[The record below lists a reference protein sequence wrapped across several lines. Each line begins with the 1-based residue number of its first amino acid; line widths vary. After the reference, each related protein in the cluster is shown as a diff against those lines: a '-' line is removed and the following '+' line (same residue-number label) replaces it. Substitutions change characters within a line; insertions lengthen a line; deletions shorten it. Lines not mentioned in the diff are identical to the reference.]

1 MTTKLNYKIN
11 LIVLVFLIGF
21 YASAQTVTPFLDP
34 SLKFVKTMNTF
45 NKVGE
50 STDGKVWYT
59 TINSQNVLNFLNTDG
74 SINAFSQDLGGVVNA
89 IVPTNDSKILVG
101 GNFTNYNSSV
111 VSARLLRLNS
121 DGSRDFTF
129 SASSNANEVTALH
142 ILFDGKIMV
151 GRNTQIQRLNAD
163 GSIDTAFTTVV
174 TNGKVNDFCVSSAG
188 KVFAVGT
195 FTSVN
200 SITKN
205 RAILINT
212 DGTIDTTFNIGT
224 GFNEEVKGIKRTST
238 NNLYIIGAFSNYNGA
253 NVNRFVKLNETGILN
268 TAFNNTLAGFNDN
281 PLTVE
286 VSNND
291 KLLIGGLF
299 TMYNTINVK
308 NFVFINEDGTI
319 NPSFNVGNSF
329 ENGSVNNITKNSLGN
344 YIITGEFV
352 KYNDV
357 FTNQIVKV
365 SNNGSIVSGFAFG
378 NSFNLNSFIDFIP
391 QNSDYILRYAF
402 SGNPIRIKRQ
412 NDKILLSEVYVNNKR
427 YPLARFNNG
436 GTLDNT
442 FLFNKNN
449 LNLPSNLR
457 FSFIRDFVFT
467 PSGKIFLF
475 MTNRRFF
482 IETDYATSFIQ
493 LNADGTSDN
502 TFSNQNYYKPQYNDQ
517 WYHSENLG
525 YVRSDNKILWA
536 NDVLP
541 GTGTYKDV
549 VLKNNLNL
557 LLPNGELDESYIS
570 NSLNY
575 NDYVDNCKANYY
587 QDFNSTKLLPLPN
600 NETLAY
606 TPFTSYCRFNGT
618 SNNVSA
624 GVTKATIGR
633 FNSNGTLATDYLN
646 LDLYQVF
653 HVNYFNEFLY
663 FGGVTKDGTRGKLT
677 GFFKKIDIATNR
689 EVPFNHQLVLGVN
702 SIEIKRVV
710 NTLFKD
716 NKIYV
721 VIFVSSVD
729 GPNFSEIIDY
739 QIKRLNLDGTLD
751 PTFSTLNVTKDRY
764 YTYYNQTYSPSL
776 GERFQLELV
785 DNPTENSF
793 LIASRCPFT
802 INGTYYEQAF
812 VKVDLNNLSTIENQF
827 SENTFKVHPNPTN
840 DKVNISSESETINQI
855 NVYNL
860 LGGLL
865 KSQKGSSDKETISL
879 QEFPNA
885 TYILEIISDKAK
897 QSVKVIKK

>member
-1 MTTKLNYKIN
+1 MTTKLNFKIN
-11 LIVLVFLIGF
+11 FILLVFLTGF
-21 YASAQTVTPFLDP
+21 YSNAQTVTPFLDP
-34 SLKFVKTMNTF
+34 SIKFVKTMNTF

-59 TINSQNVLNFLNTDG
+59 TTNTKNVLNFLNTDG

-89 IVPTNDSKILVG
+89 IVPTTDNKVLIG
-101 GNFTNYNSSV
+101 GNFTTYNSTI
-111 VSARLLRLNS
+111 VSARLLRLNT
-121 DGSRDFTF
+121 DGTRDFTF
-129 SASSNANEVTALH
+129 SASANANEITAL
-142 ILFDGKIMV
+142 LLMPNGKIMV
-151 GRNTQIQRLNAD
+151 GRNTQISRLNAD
-163 GSIDTAFTTVV
+163 GSTDTAFATVT
-174 TNGKVNDFCVSSAG
+174 TNGKINEFCMSASG
-188 KVFAVGT
+188 KIFAVGT

-224 GFNEEVKGIKRTST
+224 GFNAEVKGIKRTST

-253 NVNRFVKLNETGILN
+253 TVNRFVKLNETGILN

-281 PLTVE
+281 PITVE

-299 TMYNTINVK
+299 TMFNTINVK

-352 KYNDV
+352 KYKDV
-357 FTNQIVKV
+357 FTNQIVKAT
-365 SNNGSIVSGFAFG
+365 NTGTIVSGFSFG

-391 QNSDYILRYAF
+391 QNSDYILRYDF

-442 FLFNKNN
+442 FLFNTNN

-493 LNADGTSDN
+493 LNADGTIDN
-502 TFSNQNYYKPQYNDQ
+502 TFSNQNYYKPLYNDK
-517 WYHSENLG
+517 WYQSENLG
-525 YVRSDNKILWA
+525 YVRSDNKIVWA
-536 NDVLP
+536 NGVLP
-541 GTGTYKDV
+541 GTYKDV

-557 LLPNGELDESYIS
+557 LLPNGELDESYTS
-570 NSLNY
+570 NNLRY
-575 NDYVDNCKANYY
+575 NNSERDGTSNI
-587 QDFNSTKLLPLPN
+587 QLFSSTKLLPLPN

-606 TPFTSYCRFNGT
+606 AVGRSSYYRFDG
-618 SNNVSA
+618 VA
-624 GVTKATIGR
+624 GSSLGVGATIGR
-633 FNSNGTLATDYLN
+633 FSSTGTLITDFQKEIN
-646 LDLYQVF
+646 LGRVTHANCHDG
-653 HVNYFNEFLY
+653 FLY
-663 FGGVTKDGTRGKLT
+663 LAGTKGVFIKYNVQAIPDNSTFNYQST
-677 GFFKKIDIATNR
+677 GLEIA
-689 EVPFNHQLVLGVN
+689 
-702 SIEIKRVV
+702 
-710 NTLFKD
+710 NTLFKN
-716 NKIYV
+716 NKIYIV
-721 VIFVSSVD
+721 LLVSSVD
-729 GPNFSEIIDY
+729 GPNSSEIIDY

-751 PTFSTLNVTKDRY
+751 PTFSALNVTKYRY
-764 YTYYNQTYSPSL
+764 DTNYNYTYSASI

-812 VKVDLNNLSTIENQF
+812 VKVDVSNLSTNENQF
-827 SENTFKVHPNPTN
+827 SDNSFKCYPNPTN
-840 DKVNISSESETINQI
+840 DLLYISSQNETIKQI

-865 KSQKGSSDKETISL
+865 KSKKGNSDKEEINIQDL
-879 QEFPNA
+879 PNA
-885 TYILEIISDKAK
+885 TYLVEIKTDKETQTLK
-897 QSVKVIKK
+897 IIKK